1 MEEATVG
8 PRIAE
13 PTPDDAV
20 IRTTAARVHEARVR
34 ADEAFALWTAIA
46 HSDNAAAE
54 AAWVRYAAAVA
65 GVRFCVAKSASWRL
79 STTIQHAA
87 APNLANPRLFGKPRS
102 FLTEG

>member
-65 GVRFCVAKSASWRL
+65 GVQVLRSKIRELALINYDLTRC
-79 STTIQHAA
+79 STES
-87 APNLANPRLFGKPRS
+87 G
-102 FLTEG
+102 